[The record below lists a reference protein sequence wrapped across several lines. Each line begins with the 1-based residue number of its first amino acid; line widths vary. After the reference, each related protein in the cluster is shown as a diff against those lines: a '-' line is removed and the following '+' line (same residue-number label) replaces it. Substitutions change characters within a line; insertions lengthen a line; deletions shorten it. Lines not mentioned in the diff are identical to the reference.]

1 MQSIPTD
8 FEQYFNIKSIKKL
21 KIMLMTVY
29 KTKIIHITYPVS
41 CERLNTCDYNVLS
54 IRNIN
59 SCFPGEI
66 LVNRLSVYNLHEYRN
81 SISVACIHIKSYP
94 VLSWSLSSSKNSSTS
109 VISTFLHAFFLFLAR
124 RDFFRGTLASIFSF
138 PTSVKRR
145 VH

>member
-54 IRNIN
+54 IHNIN
-59 SCFPGEI
+59 
-66 LVNRLSVYNLHEYRN
+66 
-81 SISVACIHIKSYP
+81 KQ
-94 VLSWSLSSSKNSSTS
+94 
-109 VISTFLHAFFLFLAR
+109 LF
-124 RDFFRGTLASIFSF
+124 S
-138 PTSVKRR
+138 
-145 VH
+145 